1 MELIRITAQG
11 PESVCEFYARE
22 AAERRRQGNCVE
34 AEMLDAMVAC
44 LDYLRRSVASPPVY
58 AVTSHY
64 RLRLIG
70 GDDYTLPTL
79 VTIQP
84 VIDGP
89 KTYGLE
95 IAYELP
101 ATEAPWKNAW
111 VRGLAV
117 DPSEAAV
124 MIQIALRRNAY
135 ASCKKSS
142 T

>member
-11 PESVCEFYARE
+11 PESPSEFYARE
-22 AAERRRQGNCVE
+22 AAECRRQGKSVE
-34 AEMLDAMVAC
+34 AEMLDTMIAC
-44 LDYLRRSVASPPVY
+44 LDYLRCTVASPPIY

-79 VTIQP
+79 VVVQP

-101 ATEAPWKNAW
+101 TAEAPWKNAW
-111 VRGLAV
+111 VRGLAS
-117 DPSEAAV
+117 DAPAAAE
-124 MIQIALRRNAY
+124 MIQIALRRNAH
-135 ASCKKSS
+135 ASCAKAS